1 MTKYNDEFK
10 LMIVQEYLNGRLGY
24 RCISQ
29 RHGINQSIL
38 KRWVKTYQVL
48 VVEGL
53 KRKERKPS
61 YPVQFK
67 VNV

>member
-10 LMIVQEYLNGRLGY
+10 LLIVQEYLNGRSGY
-24 RCISQ
+24 RYVSQ
-29 RHGINQSIL
+29 KHGIDQSII
-38 KRWVKTYQVL
+38 KRWVKVYQVFD
-48 VVEGL
+48 VEGL
-53 KRKERKPS
+53 KRKQRKTS